1 MQLRYTDFL
10 RIKAATLP
18 RPARSSG
25 KTPAGLRSLPPQKTR
40 GKAASATGRTR
51 NPVHG
56 RATLPI
62 LPAMS
67 RALFLSTGFLLL
79 GLAFLGALL
88 PVMPST
94 IFVILAAACFA
105 RSSPRFEQWL
115 VEHPRFGPSL
125 VAWREHGAILPQAKA
140 LALAGMALGYVLFL
154 WSAGPGPW
162 LAAAVA
168 LFFVASACYV
178 VTRPSGPRDA

>member
-1 MQLRYTDFL
+1 MR
-10 RIKAATLP
+10 RRA
-18 RPARSSG
+18 SS
-25 KTPAGLRSLPPQKTR
+25 
-40 GKAASATGRTR
+40 
-51 NPVHG
+51 
-56 RATLPI
+56 PI
-62 LPAMS
+62 LLAMT

-94 IFVILAAACFA
+94 VFVILAAGCFA

-115 VEHPRFGPSL
+115 LDHPQFGPNL
-125 VAWREHGAILPQAKA
+125 VAWREHGAILPGAKA
-140 LALAGMALGYVLFL
+140 LALAGMALGYAVFL
-154 WSAGPGPW
+154 WSARPDAW

-178 VTRPSGPRDA
+178 VTRPSGPPDA